1 MVTLFVP
8 MMRWFGLILLLC
20 VGALP
25 GSSARRVE
33 VRPIVDHAIE
43 VTAVPI
49 ENPLITLAPDLHFVK
64 GWSLESDDSD
74 FGGLS
79 SLVAVNSE
87 SFIAVSDYGA
97 LIHFKVDANGALS
110 NVRAVPLPRG
120 CADDS
125 NKFNRDSESITRDHA
140 TGAVWIGFEW
150 RNAICASDKSLQNA
164 RALARP
170 LEMRAWSK
178 TGGPE
183 TIVRLADGRFL
194 VFAEAAVGNAKLP
207 ELVVFDGDPTIK
219 ATRARTLHYRPPE
232 HHFSPTDAAELPDGR
247 LLIIYRRF
255 EPPYA
260 FSAVLSI
267 VPPIG
272 ASPPD
277 IIEGRTITR
286 FSRPGLTSNFEGVTA
301 TQEGTR
307 TFVWIV
313 SDNNFMWIEH
323 TYLLKFELINPP
335 PQNGQRDQSFKQQ

>member
-1 MVTLFVP
+1 MIALFGA
-8 MMRWFGLILLLC
+8 MMRWFRLILLLS
-20 VGALP
+20 VGAVP

-33 VRPIVDHAIE
+33 VSPIVNHAIE
-43 VTAVPI
+43 MSGVPI
-49 ENPLITLAPDLHFVK
+49 ENPLIMLSPDLHFIK

-79 SLVAVNSE
+79 SLVAVDSE

-97 LIHFKVDANGALS
+97 LIHFKVDADDVFS

-150 RNAICASDKSLQNA
+150 RNAICASDKSFNNA
-164 RALARP
+164 RTLVRP
-170 LEMRAWSK
+170 LAMRAWSK

-183 TIVRLADGRFL
+183 SIVRLADGRFL
-194 VFAEAAVGNAKLP
+194 VFAEAAAGNAKLP
-207 ELVVFDGDPTIK
+207 ELVVFDGDPTING
-219 ATRARTLHYRPPE
+219 ARPRTLHYRPPE

-247 LLIIYRRF
+247 LVIINRRF

-267 VPPIG
+267 AAPIG
-272 ASPPD
+272 ATPPKV
-277 IIEGRTITR
+277 IEARTIAR
-286 FSRPGLTSNFEGVTA
+286 FSRPGLTSNFEGITV

-335 PQNGQRDQSFKQQ
+335 PQNGQRDQNVRQR